1 MIPDLTTQ
9 QLVFLFG
16 SFFILYLILR
26 SLWGL
31 IQYRKK
37 QSDLAQRLE
46 ESQNRTQTL
55 FKKMEE
61 NRLRFNSEMENLRAA
76 AESFEN
82 HVNEVVNLANKEK
95 ESEAGKAKKEDDTT
109 A

>member
-26 SLWGL
+26 SLWVM

-55 FKKMEE
+55 FNKMEE

-95 ESEAGKAKKEDDTT
+95 EREAGKAKKEDDTT